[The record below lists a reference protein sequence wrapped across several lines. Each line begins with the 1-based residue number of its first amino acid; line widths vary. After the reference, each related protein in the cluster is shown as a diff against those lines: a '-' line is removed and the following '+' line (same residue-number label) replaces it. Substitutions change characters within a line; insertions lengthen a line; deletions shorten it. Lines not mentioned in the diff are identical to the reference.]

1 MLAFSLAGKGQLLET
16 EVDVNTPEVK
26 TYATQSDRGA
36 LTLTLLNKGSESSVL
51 TLTIKAGMDGKKATV
66 IRLTAPSVDAKTG
79 VTLGGAEVTA
89 AGTWKP
95 AKPEIVQVRKGQ
107 LAIDLPAASAAIV
120 QIA

>member
-1 MLAFSLAGKGQLLET
+1 MDAS
-16 EVDVNTPEVK
+16 VPEVK
-26 TYATQSDRGA
+26 TYATQPGHGA

-51 TLTIKAGMDGKKATV
+51 TLNIKGGMDGKKATV

-89 AGTWKP
+89 AGTWRP
-95 AKPEIVQVRKGQ
+95 AKPEMVQVRKGQ
-107 LAIDLPAASAAIV
+107 LSIDLPAASAAVV